1 MKKIVIRVVLAL
13 VCLGVLALVILFFS
27 LNGIVKKGVETVG
40 PRLTGVEVTLGAAE
54 ISPFSGSGKLTKIFV
69 GNPEGYKTP
78 SAIAVGSAQVVVKV
92 GSVLSDVI
100 VIDEINVQEPEITLE
115 GSFSGNNLTKI
126 LSNVEGA
133 NNGQPP
139 PKPAN
144 APAEPATP
152 KKQKKF
158 IVKDFVINGGKIN
171 LSLNLPVLGG
181 HSATAPLPPIHLTNI
196 GVAEGGVTAS
206 ELVLTIGKPLVTAVL
221 KAAEA
226 EVGSLGKG
234 AQDLIK
240 PQNVQQGIQK
250 GLNGIGDLFKK

>member
-1 MKKIVIRVVLAL
+1 M
-13 VCLGVLALVILFFS
+13 
-27 LNGIVKKGVETVG
+27 
-40 PRLTGVEVTLGAAE
+40 
-54 ISPFSGSGKLTKIFV
+54 
-69 GNPEGYKTP
+69 
-78 SAIAVGSAQVVVKV
+78 
-92 GSVLSDVI
+92 
-100 VIDEINVQEPEITLE
+100 
-115 GSFSGNNLTKI
+115 
-126 LSNVEGA
+126 
-133 NNGQPP
+133 
-139 PKPAN
+139 
-144 APAEPATP
+144 
-152 KKQKKF
+152 
-158 IVKDFVINGGKIN
+158 KDFVINGGKIN